1 MKYLRVV
8 SIAALLTVA
17 PTCHVFADLGI
28 VFLSDREGRPIFDE
42 RRNDLR
48 ENEVFVMNPD
58 GSNPVNLTKQIG
70 VETLPSVSPD
80 KSTYLYS
87 SNRTGDSEIFA
98 INVDGSNL
106 VNLTND
112 PAGSDSLPRWSPDG
126 SRIAWNRWQPR
137 GLGGGVEIFTMNADG
152 SNPRNLGRGFRP
164 KWSPDGRMIGFTLSG
179 RPDNA
184 FVMNADGSGR
194 RRVTNRFVDTEFFS
208 WSPDGTKVAFGRH
221 TPFVRHAIIDGEP
234 AFDGIGRVIWD
245 IQHDHIYVVNLD
257 GSDLVELTKDLR
269 DYDCYGAA
277 WSPDGTKIAFYRL
290 EGFIWSQIYV
300 VNVDGTNPTRLT
312 GPPRTSAR
320 PNWSPDGLKIVY
332 ESRLDGVE
340 DIYIMNADGSNQINL
355 TNHPSRDRS
364 PSWFRFDL
372 PTTSISPQDNLITTW
387 GRMKAVASGIS
398 IALPIQSL
406 DGQ

>member
-1 MKYLRVV
+1 MGYLRVV

-17 PTCHVFADLGI
+17 PTCHVFADLQI

-48 ENEVFVMNPD
+48 EHQVFVMNPN

-70 VETLPSVSPD
+70 VDTLPSVSPD

-87 SNRTGDSEIFA
+87 SNRTGDNEIFA

-126 SRIAWNRWQPR
+126 SRIAWNRWPPR
-137 GLGGGVEIFTMNADG
+137 GLDGGPEIFTMNADG
-152 SNPRNLGRGFRP
+152 SNPGNLGRGFRP
-164 KWSPDGRMIGFTLSG
+164 KWSPDGTMIGFTLTG
-179 RPDNA
+179 RQDNA
-184 FVMNADGSGR
+184 FVMNADGTGR
-194 RRVTNRFVDTEFFS
+194 RRVTNDLPQTKFIS
-208 WSPDGTKVAFGRH
+208 WSRNGTKIALHHH

-234 AFDGIGRVIWD
+234 AFDGIGRAIWD
-245 IQHDHIYVVNLD
+245 IQHEHIYVVNLD
-257 GSDLVELTKDLR
+257 GIGLVELTKDLP
-269 DYDCYGAA
+269 DFDCYGAA

-290 EGFIWSQIYV
+290 EGHTEAQIYV
-300 VNVDGTNPTRLT
+300 INADGTNPIRLT

-332 ESRLDGVE
+332 DSWRDGIE
-340 DIYIMNADGSNQINL
+340 DIYLMNPDGSNQINL

-364 PSWFRFDL
+364 PFWFRFDL
-372 PTTSISPQDNLITTW
+372 AATSVSPQEKLFTRW
-387 GRMKAVASGIS
+387 GQIKHEKR
-398 IALPIQSL
+398 
-406 DGQ
+406 